1 MALMR
6 ALWLALLLPGLALAQ
21 PTPGPGIPT
30 ATGTLGGVGSYC
42 WNGSAVVMCATGAGS
57 TGGSTTIAAAL
68 PAGTNSIGAVST
80 NPGARTLVTLDV
92 KTVTTGAVA
101 VTALTAGHRTAGGW
115 IYNPSVA
122 TINLCINEI
131 GTATGTTSSGDTTCI
146 LPGVT
151 YTLQPA
157 STAVSV
163 ISSDSAHPF
172 SGMGLQ

>member
-1 MALMR
+1 MR
-6 ALWLALLLPGLALAQ
+6 YTIWIVAAWLALLAVPAAAQSVRVLPGACPPGASALPPAGFSPLWMDSSGNLCISSGGGATGGALAT
-21 PTPGPGIPT
+21 TP
-30 ATGTLGGVGSYC
+30 
-42 WNGSAVVMCATGAGS
+42 
-57 TGGSTTIAAAL
+57 AAK
-68 PAGTNSIGAVST
+68 
-80 NPGARTLVTLDV
+80 TLVTLDV
-92 KTVTTGAVA
+92 KTVTTGGVA
-101 VTALTAGHRTAGGW
+101 VTALTAGHRSAGGW

-151 YTLQPA
+151 YTLQAA

-163 ISSDSAHPF
+163 ISSDSSHPF